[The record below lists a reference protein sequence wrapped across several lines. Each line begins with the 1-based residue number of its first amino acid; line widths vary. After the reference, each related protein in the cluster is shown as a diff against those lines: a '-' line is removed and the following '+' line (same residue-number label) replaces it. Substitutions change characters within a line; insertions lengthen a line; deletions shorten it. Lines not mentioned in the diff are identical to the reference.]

1 MTIRRAL
8 AALVAASVLPAI
20 GGCGGGAG
28 GAQHSVNAASL
39 PRSLTL
45 RVRNVR
51 YANLGIAFVQP
62 VGWAR
67 SRRGS
72 AILVRSRDRTTAVA
86 ISSPTKRDFAR
97 LVAADA
103 VRTLLRDYAPARVI
117 ASRPGRLGRVPVKTT
132 EIVGATR
139 TGRGIRIL
147 SLAAA
152 THLRTYSVQLF
163 SDLRPTLG
171 RLAEARALLGSV
183 VLFKPR

>member
-8 AALVAASVLPAI
+8 AALVAASVLAAL
-20 GGCGGGAG
+20 GGCGGGS
-28 GAQHSVNAASL
+28 QPNTSTSPL
-39 PRSLTL
+39 PASLTL
-45 RVRNVR
+45 RVRNVT
-51 YANLGIAFVQP
+51 YANLGLEFAQP
-62 VGWAR
+62 LGWAR
-67 SRRGS
+67 SRRGG
-72 AILVRSRDRTTAVA
+72 AIVVRSRDRTTAVT
-86 ISSPTKRDFAR
+86 ISSPTRGDFAR
-97 LVAADA
+97 LIADDS

-117 ASRPGRLGRVPVKTT
+117 ARRLGRLGRMPVKTT

-139 TGRGIRIL
+139 AGRGIRIL

-152 THLRTYSVQLF
+152 THWRTYSVQLF